1 MRSPTLMSRGD
12 SGLLVIDLQEK
23 LMPVI
28 NNSEKVLVQTILL
41 VEGAK
46 ILGLPVLA
54 TEQYPKGL
62 GPTVSELSQ
71 RIPKPF
77 EKLTFSC
84 AAMPEVVDFFRKKNV
99 GKILLA
105 GVEAHVCVLQTAL
118 DLMNEGFKV
127 FIAVDAVGSRQE
139 LDRETALKRMQSAG
153 VVLTTAET
161 ALFEWAEKSGTPEF
175 KLVSRLVVKGVPKSA
190 P

>member
-1 MRSPTLMSRGD
+1 MGRGD
-12 SGLLVIDLQEK
+12 TGLLVIDLQEK
-23 LMPVI
+23 LMSAI
-28 NNSEKVLVQTILL
+28 LDQEKVLAQTIVL

-46 ILGLPVLA
+46 ILGIPILA

-62 GPTVSELSQ
+62 GLTVPGLVE
-71 RIPKPF
+71 RIPKPI
-77 EKLTFSC
+77 EKLSFSC
-84 AAMPEVVDFFRKKNV
+84 VAMPEVVDFFRKKNV

-118 DLMNEGFKV
+118 DLMKEGFKV

-139 LDRETALKRMQSAG
+139 LDRETALKRMESAG
-153 VVLTTAET
+153 VVMTTAET

-175 KLVSRLVVKGVPKSA
+175 KLVSRLVVKGVPESA